1 MASATPSARG
11 FTLVELLITISIMAI
26 MTVLSWRGID
36 GMLRARDQM
45 QLRTDDV
52 LTLQTALT
60 QWTVDLDNI
69 SETQVVNPIEFDGSV
84 LRLTR
89 RDAVSPAE
97 GVRVVAWARRQA
109 GDRGYWARWQSG
121 DVRTR
126 DDLMAAWQ
134 KAAQW
139 GREPRAED
147 LVQEIPLAGIDQWN
161 LYYFRD
167 NAWTNPQSTAVTTVD
182 PNLPAA
188 AGQMAAI
195 PDGVRL
201 ILTLSQG
208 QAFTGDLTRDWVRP
222 IIGGGKAS

>member
-1 MASATPSARG
+1 MNRRARSRG

-26 MTVLSWRGID
+26 MTLLSWRGID
-36 GMLRARDQM
+36 GMLRSRDQM
-45 QLRTDDV
+45 QVRTDDV

-84 LRLTR
+84 LRMTR

-97 GVRVVAWARRQA
+97 GVRVVAWTRRQA
-109 GDRGYWARWQSG
+109 GDRGYWARWQSA

-126 DDLMAAWQ
+126 DELLVAWQ
-134 KAAQW
+134 KAVQW
-139 GREPRAED
+139 GREPRPED

-161 LYYFRD
+161 LYYFRE
-167 NAWTNPQSTAVTTVD
+167 NAWTNPQSTAVKTVD
-182 PNLPAA
+182 PNLPPA
-188 AGQMAAI
+188 AGQMAAV

-208 QAFTGDLTRDWVRP
+208 QAFNGELTRDWVRP
-222 IIGGGKAS
+222 IVGGGKAS